1 LIKIGIIG
9 KTNAGKTTF
18 FNAATSLSAE
28 VSTYPFTTK
37 KPNIGKAYVQ
47 TICACKEL
55 KVKDNPVNSL
65 CIDGWRF
72 IPVEL
77 IDLPGLIKDAWR
89 GKGLGIQFLNIA
101 AQADALLHIVD
112 ASGSIDK
119 EGRLTRPGVGNPVL
133 DVYDIEEEIVMW
145 FMSNLER
152 NMEKIMK
159 QIEKTK
165 APLEKAFYE
174 ILAGAKVKIEHIREA
189 LSALNLNEK
198 DIREWS
204 KEDLRNFARK
214 IRELSKPTIIVAN
227 KMDIAYA
234 DANFER
240 LRDEFKDMFV
250 VPCSS
255 EAELALRRA
264 EQKGFIK
271 YIPGEE
277 TFKVIDES
285 KLTNEQKW
293 ALNYVQQR
301 VFSRLMRTG
310 VQFAINLCV
319 FKLLKMN
326 TVYPVEDPTNLSDKK
341 GNILPDVFLVPPNAT
356 VKDLAAQI
364 HTDLAKTMIYAIDAR
379 TGLRLPTDYVIRDR
393 DIISIVSSARKK
405 SKA

>member
-1 LIKIGIIG
+1 MIKIGIIG

-18 FNAATSLSAE
+18 FNAATSLYAE

-65 CIDGWRF
+65 CVDGWRF
-72 IPVEL
+72 IPIEL

-89 GKGLGIQFLNIA
+89 GKGLGIQFLSVA

-119 EGRLTRPGVGNPVL
+119 EGRLGRPGIGNPVL
-133 DVYDIEEEIVMW
+133 DVYDIEEEMTMW

-152 NMEKIMK
+152 NMEKILK
-159 QIEKTK
+159 RIEKAK
-165 APLEKAFYE
+165 IPLEKAFFE
-174 ILAGAKVKIEHIREA
+174 VLAGLKVKIEHVKEA
-189 LSALNLNEK
+189 LNTLNLNDKEIK
-198 DIREWS
+198 EWS
-204 KEDLRNFARK
+204 KEDIRNFSRK

-227 KMDIAYA
+227 KMDLAYA

-240 LRDEFKDMFV
+240 LRDEFKDTFV

-255 EAELALRRA
+255 EAELALKRA

-271 YIPGEE
+271 YVPGEE
-277 TFKVIDES
+277 AFEVIDES
-285 KLTNEQKW
+285 KLTKEQKW

-301 VFSRLMRTG
+301 VFSKIMRTG
-310 VQFAINLCV
+310 VQFAINLCI

-326 TVYPVEDPTNLSDKK
+326 TVYPVEDPNNLSDKK
-341 GNILPDVFLVPPNAT
+341 GNVLPDVFLVPPNAT

-393 DIISIVSSARKK
+393 DIISIVASTRKK
-405 SKA
+405 A

>member
-1 LIKIGIIG
+1 MIKIGIIG